1 MSENV
6 SWTDMELLKKHFTRR
21 PLNKTGM
28 MSGKKRHNTN
38 NSKVRASQ
46 LTEYK
51 FRLWLQLLQLC
62 NQMLSV
68 DYSIPFQF
76 TIA

>member
-1 MSENV
+1 MRQENV

-46 LTEYK
+46 LTEYN
-51 FRLWLQLLQLC
+51 LDC
-62 NQMLSV
+62 G
-68 DYSIPFQF
+68 YSFHNYVIRC
-76 TIA
+76 